1 MCGVKDLLAKLVV
14 APGIYRGRGDGPD
27 SGPFVARIAVTPVVC
42 GRAVTIDYEASSDGD
57 GLQHVEHAVLTGD
70 DDGRLA
76 LHVVRLDVPG
86 VVRFTASR
94 PGEFTAY
101 DGPIKARI
109 VLAVPESDALTYAWW
124 WSRDGGEPTEQ
135 SRADVRRTG

>member
-1 MCGVKDLLAKLVV
+1 MSGVKDLLDSLVS

-42 GRAVTIDYEASSDGD
+42 GRAVTLDYEASSDSD
-57 GLQHVEHAVLTGD
+57 GLQHVEHAVLSGD

-94 PGEFTAY
+94 PGEFTSY

-109 VLAVPESDALTYAWW
+109 VITVPGPDALTYAWW
-124 WSRDGGEPTEQ
+124 WSRDGRDPREQ